1 MKIGT
6 FAGAALAASM
16 SASMA
21 SAAPVQLAWVTTVS
35 DIIGTAIPATAG
47 EAFTTTITVD
57 NGGAGVLSQSWGETD
72 FLSYRIE
79 GASGW
84 WAEIDSV
91 DSWSGAFTTDGAGGV
106 TAAAT
111 FRENDYV
118 SMMNS
123 WSGADVGVFYN
134 DAANGVFYTIDGI
147 SIEAD
152 NVEYNTDGSSWTATS
167 VAAPVPLPGALPLM
181 LAAAGA
187 LFAIRRRTTT
197 TACPPAPPSAQP
209 R

>member
-1 MKIGT
+1 MKIGI
-6 FAGAALAASM
+6 FAGAALAAFM

-21 SAAPVQLAWVTTVS
+21 SAAPVQLTWVTTVS
-35 DIIGTAIPATAG
+35 SITGAAIPATVG
-47 EAFTTTITVD
+47 EALTTTITFD

-91 DSWSGAFTTDGAGGV
+91 DFWSGAFTTDGAGGV

-111 FRENDYV
+111 FNQNNFV

-123 WSGADVGVFYN
+123 WSGADSGTFYN
-134 DAANGVFYTIDGI
+134 DDINGVFYTIDGS

-152 NVEYNTDGSSWTATS
+152 NVEYNTDGSSWTAAAVT
-167 VAAPVPLPGALPLM
+167 APVPLPGALPLM

-187 LFAIRRRTTT
+187 LFAIRRRRTT
-197 TACPPAPPSAQP
+197 TA
-209 R
+209 

>member
-1 MKIGT
+1 MRNGI

-35 DIIGTAIPATAG
+35 SISGTAIPATVG
-47 EAFTTTITVD
+47 EALTTTITVD

-91 DSWSGAFTTDGAGGV
+91 DEWSGAFTTDGAGDV

-111 FRENDYV
+111 FQQANSSV

-123 WSGADVGVFYN
+123 WSGADSGAFWN
-134 DAANGVFYTIDGI
+134 DAFNGVFYMEDGNRI
-147 SIEAD
+147 SAA
-152 NVEYNTDGSSWTATS
+152 NVSGNIVGSNWTAAAVT
-167 VAAPVPLPGALPLM
+167 APVPLPGALPLM

-187 LFAIRRRTTT
+187 LFAIRRRRTT
-197 TACPPAPPSAQP
+197 TA
-209 R
+209 

>member
-6 FAGAALAASM
+6 FAGAALAAAM

-35 DIIGTAIPATAG
+35 SIDGAAIPATVG
-47 EAFTTTITVD
+47 EALTTTITVD

-84 WAEIDSV
+84 WAEITSV
-91 DSWSGAFTTDGAGGV
+91 SDWSGAFTTDGAGGV

-134 DAANGVFYTIDGI
+134 NAFNGVFYTIDGS
-147 SIEAD
+147 SIDAA
-152 NVEYNTDGSSWTATS
+152 NVSGNTVGSNWTAAAVT
-167 VAAPVPLPGALPLM
+167 APVPLPGALPLM

-187 LFAIRRRTTT
+187 LFAIRRRAAT
-197 TACPPAPPSAQP
+197 TA
-209 R
+209 

>member
-35 DIIGTAIPATAG
+35 SIDGAAIPATVG
-47 EAFTTTITVD
+47 EALTTTITVD

-91 DSWSGAFTTDGAGGV
+91 DSWSGAFTTDGAGDV

-111 FRENDYV
+111 FQQGDSFV
-118 SMMNS
+118 SMMTS
-123 WSGADVGVFYN
+123 WSGADSGAFYN
-134 DAANGVFYTIDGI
+134 NAFNGVFYMEGGDAIF
-147 SIEAD
+147 AD
-152 NVEYNTDGSSWTATS
+152 NVSGNIVGSNWTAAAVT
-167 VAAPVPLPGALPLM
+167 APVPLPGALPLM

-187 LFAIRRRTTT
+187 LFAIRRRRTT
-197 TACPPAPPSAQP
+197 TA
-209 R
+209 

>member
-6 FAGAALAASM
+6 FAGAALAVAIST
-16 SASMA
+16 SMA
-21 SAAPVQLAWVTTVS
+21 SAAPVQLAWVTTVL
-35 DIIGTAIPATAG
+35 GTLGSAIPTTVG

-84 WAEIDSV
+84 WAEITSV
-91 DSWSGAFTTDGAGGV
+91 SDWSGAFTTDGAGGV

-111 FRENDYV
+111 FEQGSNV
-118 SMMNS
+118 SMMMS
-123 WSGADVGVFYN
+123 WSGADNAQFFN
-134 DAANGVFYTIDGI
+134 NGNNEVFYTQGGN
-147 SIEAD
+147 SIYAA
-152 NVEYNTDGSSWTATS
+152 NVSGNIVGSNWTATS

-187 LFAIRRRTTT
+187 LFAIRRRRTT
-197 TACPPAPPSAQP
+197 TA
-209 R
+209 